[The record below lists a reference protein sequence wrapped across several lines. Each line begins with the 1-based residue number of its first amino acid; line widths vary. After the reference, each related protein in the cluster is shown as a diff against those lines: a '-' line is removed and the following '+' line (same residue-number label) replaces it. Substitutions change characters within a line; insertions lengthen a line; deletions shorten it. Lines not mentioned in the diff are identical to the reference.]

1 MKIANLGTY
10 PPKQCGIATF
20 SMDLRNSL
28 LVNHVNVE
36 ILAISDSS
44 YQYDYPEEVKFNL
57 MQNQANDYKL
67 AAQYVNDCEDIDAV
81 IIQHEYGIFGGN
93 HGKYVLDFAR
103 RLNKPYL
110 VVTHTVLPK
119 PLPGQKEVLNK
130 LCSKASGV
138 VCMTK
143 QSSLL
148 LSNLYGVNK
157 GKIQIIGH
165 GVPEFEPKPNE
176 ELKEK
181 YDLSNK
187 QVISTFGLIGPGKGL
202 ELGIRAM
209 AQVVKTNPSA
219 VYLILGQ
226 THPML
231 KQREGEKYREM
242 LEDLIKELE
251 LEEHVKFVN
260 KFLSDE
266 ELGEYLYLT
275 DIYLSPYPNMDQA
288 VSGTLTFAIG
298 CGRAIVSTAYA
309 YAAEVLQDNRGLLTK
324 PDSEELAR
332 MINMILKDK
341 NLKNKLEK
349 NALSLGQ
356 TWSWPNIGKK
366 YAYFLESITNKVI
379 IQEEVI

>member
-28 LVNHVNVE
+28 LVNNVDVD
-36 ILAISDSS
+36 ILAISDDS
-44 YQYDYPEEVKFNL
+44 YHYEYPVEVKFNL
-57 MQNQANDYKL
+57 KQTKADDYKH
-67 AAQYVNDCEDIDAV
+67 AAQYINDCEDIDAV
-81 IIQHEYGIFGGN
+81 IIQHEYGIFGGKN
-93 HGKYVLDFAR
+93 GKYVLDFAR
-103 RLNKPYL
+103 KLNKPYL

-119 PLPGQKEVLNK
+119 PLQGQKDILNK
-130 LCSKASGV
+130 LCSKASGI

-148 LSNLYGVNK
+148 LTNIYGVNK
-157 GKIQIIGH
+157 SKIQIIGH
-165 GVPEFEPKPNE
+165 GVPCFEPKPSE
-176 ELKEK
+176 VLKEK
-181 YDLSNK
+181 YNLSGK

-209 AQVVKTNPSA
+209 AEVVKTNPTA
-219 VYLILGQ
+219 LYLILGQ

-231 KQREGEKYREM
+231 KQREGEKYREILQDLIAELD
-242 LEDLIKELE
+242 LED
-251 LEEHVKFVN
+251 HVKFVN

-288 VSGTLTFAIG
+288 VSGTLTFAVG

-309 YAAEVLQDNRGLLTK
+309 YASEVLQDNRGLLAK
-324 PDSEELAR
+324 PESNELAQ
-332 MINMILKDK
+332 MINMILKDE
-341 NLKNKLEK
+341 NLKTKLQN
-349 NALSLGQ
+349 NAYSLGQ
-356 TWSWPNIGKK
+356 TW
-366 YAYFLESITNKVI
+366 
-379 IQEEVI
+379 